1 MKNVKKYYMKIGDK
15 LLCKRNLDTYITKG
29 KIYEIKEIYTKYIS
43 IKDNDV
49 LRKYSNVL
57 LVLYFDKD
65 FGTYIWD
72 YFYTIEEIRMFKL
85 ESL

>member
-15 LLCKRNLDTYITKG
+15 LLCKRNLDAYITKG
-29 KIYEIKEIYTKYIS
+29 KKYEIKEIYTKYIS

-57 LVLYFDKD
+57 LMLY

-72 YFYTIEEIRMFKL
+72 YFYTKEEIRILKL
-85 ESL
+85 E